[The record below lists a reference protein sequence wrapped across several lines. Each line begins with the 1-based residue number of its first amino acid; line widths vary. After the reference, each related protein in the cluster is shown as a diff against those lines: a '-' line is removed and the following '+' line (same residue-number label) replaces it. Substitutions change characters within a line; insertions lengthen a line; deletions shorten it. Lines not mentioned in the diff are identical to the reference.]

1 MEEHVARLL
10 AAVGIL
16 IWGLLAIVS
25 LILEWRQPRTGTAVP
40 GEPSV
45 QPSGQPS
52 KRSSQAV

>member
-25 LILEWRQPRTGTAVP
+25 LILEWRQPRMGTAVP

-45 QPSGQPS
+45 QQSGQPS